1 MPGRSKGR
9 RHSRRQQRETS
20 SEAKS
25 RNSTSTEDNGSVASD
40 LSGDSRLQCPGG
52 SQSTARSSKSANSS
66 KSRSRNPFRTNARGI
81 PEPILKEIIVDIE
94 ANGGL
99 EQVLSTNT
107 SLTDF
112 CELRVQEDGKEAI
125 YGTFKSSERDKVCNK
140 IRTWGRLPPK
150 DYQNILLYCGVTPS
164 GLRSDFAQSG
174 QDQTPKEIS
183 VPPLSSLRG
192 KNPKTK
198 AAVRQRLSLSS
209 PRAASKVSD
218 TPSQRTP
225 LASPRGT
232 AKQVATSS
240 EETPN
245 RSNVRGV
252 RGGVNVNS
260 YREPKPVLSSSDE
273 EESSKQKRRGRRDAM
288 SLQRTD
294 EIPIGKLLL
303 FLSSCIAKWA

>member
-9 RHSRRQQRETS
+9 SKGRRRSRRQQRETS

-40 LSGDSRLQCPGG
+40 LSGDSRLQSSPGG

-140 IRTWGRLPPK
+140 IRTWGRLPSK

-174 QDQTPKEIS
+174 QDQTP
-183 VPPLSSLRG
+183 
-192 KNPKTK
+192 
-198 AAVRQRLSLSS
+198 
-209 PRAASKVSD
+209 
-218 TPSQRTP
+218 
-225 LASPRGT
+225 
-232 AKQVATSS
+232 
-240 EETPN
+240 
-245 RSNVRGV
+245 
-252 RGGVNVNS
+252 
-260 YREPKPVLSSSDE
+260 
-273 EESSKQKRRGRRDAM
+273 
-288 SLQRTD
+288 
-294 EIPIGKLLL
+294 
-303 FLSSCIAKWA
+303 

>member
-1 MPGRSKGR
+1 MSFVSKR
-9 RHSRRQQRETS
+9 TER
-20 SEAKS
+20 KL
-25 RNSTSTEDNGSVASD
+25 STEPSSHRNGIRFATRSEPGEDYHQKTTRISYSTVALLLPD
-40 LSGDSRLQCPGG
+40 YVLILL
-52 SQSTARSSKSANSS
+52 
-66 KSRSRNPFRTNARGI
+66 NPA
-81 PEPILKEIIVDIE
+81 
-94 ANGGL
+94 
-99 EQVLSTNT
+99 
-107 SLTDF
+107 
-112 CELRVQEDGKEAI
+112 
-125 YGTFKSSERDKVCNK
+125 K
-140 IRTWGRLPPK
+140 IRPP
-150 DYQNILLYCGVTPS
+150 
-164 GLRSDFAQSG
+164 R
-174 QDQTPKEIS
+174 EIS
-183 VPPLSSLRG
+183 VPPLSSPRA

-198 AAVRQRLSLSS
+198 AAVRQRLPLSS

-273 EESSKQKRRGRRDAM
+273 EEFSKQKRRGRRDVM

-294 EIPIGKLLL
+294 EMPIGKLLL